1 MRILVFSQYFW
12 PENFRIN
19 DIAKFLSK
27 NDEIYVLTST
37 PSYPNK
43 KFFNNF
49 NNKKKLKNLKLIR
62 IPVLK
67 RSDTKFSILLNYISF
82 TFLSFFYLFYYFLF
96 KKIDRIFIFG
106 TSPPSTLISAVL
118 FNFFKKTKI
127 IYWILDL
134 WPDTLRDLGFIKS
147 KILFNI
153 FNKFLII
160 FYNKCDLILCQS
172 QTITNIIKKRSITKT
187 KYFPSWCEDEY
198 LTRKKIKF
206 ESKKNLQIFFSGNI
220 GQAQDLETVVKAI
233 KILKNKKVIW
243 NFIGTGSEI
252 YNIKS
257 YIKNLNLKNNVK
269 FYGKISSKKAANLLR
284 RADILLVTLVRKK
297 IFSYT
302 IPGKLQ
308 NYLGL
313 GKPIVGMINGEAKN
327 IINKNNLGLASKAS
341 DFKLLSKNILK
352 IKKMDIKKRKLISI
366 NCLNYVKKNFLK
378 QKLLN
383 KLRNEYI
390 EYV

>member
-19 DIAKFLSK
+19 DIVKFLSK
-27 NDEIYVLTST
+27 NDKIYILTSF

-43 KFFNNF
+43 KFFKNF
-49 NNKKKLKNLKLIR
+49 NSKKKIKNLNLVR
-62 IPVLK
+62 IPVIK
-67 RSDTKFSILLNYISF
+67 RSDTKFSIILNYISF
-82 TFLSFFYLFYYFLF
+82 TFLSFFYLFYFFLF

-106 TSPPSTLISAVL
+106 TSPPSTLISGVL
-118 FNFFKKTKI
+118 FNLFKQTKI

-134 WPDTLRDLGFIKS
+134 WPDTLRDLGLIKS
-147 KILFNI
+147 KTLFYI
-153 FNKFLII
+153 FNKFLIK

-172 QTITNIIKKRSITKT
+172 QTITNIIKRRSTTKT

-198 LTRKKIKF
+198 LIRKKNKIKP
-206 ESKKNLQIFFSGNI
+206 KKNLQIFFSGNI
-220 GQAQDLETVVKAI
+220 GQAQDLITVVKAI
-233 KILKNKKVIW
+233 KILKTEKIIW

-252 YNIKS
+252 DNIKS
-257 YIKNLNLKNNVK
+257 YIKILNLKNKVK
-269 FYGKISSKKAANLLR
+269 FYGKISSKRAAKLLR
-284 RADILLVTLVRKK
+284 EADILLVTLASRK

-341 DFKLLSKNILK
+341 DFKSLANNIIK
-352 IKKMDIKKRKLISI
+352 IKKMDIKKRKLISV

>member
-19 DIAKFLSK
+19 DIVKFLSK
-27 NDEIYVLTST
+27 NDKIYVLTSF

-43 KFFNNF
+43 KFFKNF
-49 NNKKKLKNLKLIR
+49 NSKKKIKYLNLIR

-82 TFLSFFYLFYYFLF
+82 TFLSFFYLFYFFLF

-106 TSPPSTLISAVL
+106 TSPPSTLISGVL
-118 FNFFKKTKI
+118 FNLFKQTKI

-134 WPDTLRDLGFIKS
+134 WPDTLRDLGLIKS
-147 KILFNI
+147 KTIFNI
-153 FNKFLII
+153 SNKFLIK

-172 QTITNIIKKRSITKT
+172 KTITNIIKKRSTTKT

-198 LTRKKIKF
+198 LIKKKNKIKP
-206 ESKKNLQIFFSGNI
+206 KKNLQIFFSGNI
-220 GQAQDLETVVKAI
+220 GKAQDLITVVKAI
-233 KILKNKKVIW
+233 NILKNEKIIW

-252 YNIKS
+252 YNIKN
-257 YIKNLNLKNNVK
+257 YIKILNLKNKVK
-269 FYGKISSKKAANLLR
+269 FYGKISSKRASKLLR
-284 RADILLVTLVRKK
+284 DADILLVTLANRK

-341 DFKLLSKNILK
+341 DFKSLANNIIK
-352 IKKMDIKKRKLISI
+352 IKKMDIKKRKSISA

-378 QKLLN
+378 KNLMT
-383 KLRNEYI
+383 KLRDEYI